1 MLRKFLT
8 VALLGVVVMN
18 GTSCTSGNGF
28 KKINGVEY
36 KIVKDAPGKTA
47 VKGDIVEFNILAKV
61 DTMVLGDSR
70 KQMNGEPAR
79 MMVDTISKPGSWQA
93 VIPFLSAGDSAI
105 VEISC
110 DTLLKNIPPTQQ
122 QLPPW
127 LKKGKKITIY
137 LSIVSIKSS
146 AEMQKEQTEKSSAQA
161 GTDDK
166 MLQDF
171 FAKNN
176 IKANKTAS
184 GLYYTIE
191 KEGTGAPI
199 TSGQKVTMNYTGKTL
214 DGKEFDSN
222 LDEKFHHVKPFEFT
236 SGAGGVIRG
245 WDEGV
250 MLLKKGSKATLYV
263 PSTLAYGPQSPSPEL
278 APNSNLIFTVEV
290 TDVK

>member
-1 MLRKFLT
+1 MLRKFLS

-18 GTSCTSGNGF
+18 STSCTSGNGF
-28 KKINGVEY
+28 KKFNGVEY
-36 KIVKDAPGKTA
+36 KIVKDAPGKNA
-47 VKGDIVEFNILAKV
+47 VKGDVVEFNILAKA

-70 KQMNGEPAR
+70 KQLNGAPAR
-79 MMVDTISKPGSWQA
+79 MIVDTVTKPGSWQA
-93 VIPFLSAGDSAI
+93 IIPFLSAGDSAI

-137 LSIVSIKSS
+137 LSIVTIKSS
-146 AEMQKEQTEKSSAQA
+146 EEAQKEATEKSSAQA

-166 MLQDF
+166 MLQDY

-176 IKANKTAS
+176 IKATKTAS
-184 GLYYTIE
+184 GLYYTIQ

-236 SGAGGVIRG
+236 SGSGGVIRG

-263 PSTLAYGPQSPSPEL
+263 PSTLGYGAQSPSPEL
-278 APNSNLIFTVEV
+278 PPNSNLIFEVEV
-290 TDVK
+290 LDAK